1 MRLASKVRAT
11 MDYELIKLYYDY
23 KRELRNTDS
32 NLMHYAEQDIAVI
45 TEREDMGLIKIQE
58 PDYPLAGFMVYSLG
72 KCNVIGL
79 KSKPVDYFIEELYIK
94 PQLRRQGLAS
104 GAVKRFLAEH
114 KGTYGI
120 YILDYN
126 AAGKA
131 FWFSLIKPSSFA
143 RADSL
148 GKFYYWRQK

>member
-11 MDYELIKLYYDY
+11 MGYELIKLYYEY
-23 KRELRNTDS
+23 KRELGNTSSSLAED
-32 NLMHYAEQDIAVI
+32 AEQDIAVV
-45 TEREDMGLIKIQE
+45 TGREDMWLIEISQ
-58 PDYPLAGFMVYSLG
+58 PDNQLAGFMIYSLG
-72 KCNVIGL
+72 KCNVVGL

-104 GAVKRFLAEH
+104 EAVGRFLAEH

-120 YILDYN
+120 YILNNN

>member
-1 MRLASKVRAT
+1 
-11 MDYELIKLYYDY
+11 MDYGLVKLYYEY
-23 KRELRNTDS
+23 KRELGNTSSTLAED
-32 NLMHYAEQDIAVI
+32 AEQDIAVV

-58 PDYPLAGFMVYSLG
+58 PDYPLAGFMVYSIG
-72 KCNVIGL
+72 KCNVVGL

-104 GAVKRFLAEH
+104 GAVGRFLAEH

-120 YILDYN
+120 YILDDN
-126 AAGKA
+126 VTAKA